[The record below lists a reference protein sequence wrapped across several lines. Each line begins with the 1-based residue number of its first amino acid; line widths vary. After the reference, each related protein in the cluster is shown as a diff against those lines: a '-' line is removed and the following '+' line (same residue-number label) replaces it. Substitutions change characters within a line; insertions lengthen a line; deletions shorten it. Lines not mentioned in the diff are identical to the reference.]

1 MQHSSRSGHA
11 GWYLVAVTVA
21 AASLLV
27 RWLLDP
33 ILGDSMPFSMSII
46 FGVILSRFSGFLP
59 GVVSVLSGLVASR
72 FLFVEPRGAFVFTE
86 MADLVSLSIPA
97 SGGLFIAWMMGQ
109 LKISQERAERQSRAL
124 LEKQRDYEQELAE
137 RRRVE
142 SHLIATKADLRLGRE
157 EFRTLAEK
165 SPVGIFRTDQTGAC
179 TFVNE
184 YWCRLA
190 GITAEETMGTGW
202 ARVIHP
208 DDVEVFVLLWQEA
221 LHEGRPFVGE
231 YRVCRPDGTIRQ
243 AITAAQPVHDEQ
255 GKLAH
260 YVGMVIDMTEQK
272 ETFESLARKQSL
284 LRSLIEAQE
293 REKSLLCHEFHDGL
307 IQYAVASLMVLES
320 CRHGDRE
327 PLSPEAAE
335 SIDNVIRF
343 LTVGIEDGRRV
354 IRGIR
359 TAVLDDLGLEAA
371 IDDLADQFETSGI
384 ACDTSVD
391 LGEDTL
397 PGSLQTTIYRIL
409 QESLSNV
416 RRHSG
421 ATKAVVR
428 VMRSGDGMRLSVAD
442 DGGGFDR
449 AAGRPRGFG
458 LIGIEERTMLA
469 DGECRIDS
477 APGRGT
483 TVSVRLPIPAEPA
496 PHDVSPAAAVLE

>member
-1 MQHSSRSGHA
+1 MQHSWRSGQL

-21 AASLLV
+21 GAGLLG
-27 RWLLDP
+27 RWLLDS
-33 ILGDSMPFSMSII
+33 ILGDSLPFSLATIT
-46 FGVILSRFSGFLP
+46 GVVLSRFSGFWP
-59 GVVSVLSGLVASR
+59 GAVGIVLGVVASR
-72 FLFVEPRGAFVFTE
+72 FLFVEPRGAFSFTE
-86 MADLVSLSIPA
+86 MADLLGMSIPA
-97 SGGLFIAWMMGQ
+97 AGGLFIAWLMGQ
-109 LKISQERAERQSRAL
+109 LKISQERAERQAREL
-124 LEKQRDYEQELAE
+124 LQKQRDHEREIAE

-142 SHLIATKADLRLGRE
+142 AHLIATKADLRLGRE

-165 SPVGIFRTDQTGAC
+165 SPVGIFRTDRNGAC

-208 DDVEVFVLLWQEA
+208 DDVEGFVGRWQEA
-221 LHEGRPFVGE
+221 LREGRTFVGE
-231 YRVCRPDGTIRQ
+231 YRVLRPDGDIRR

-255 GKLAH
+255 GNLAH
-260 YVGMVIDMTEQK
+260 YVGMVFDVTEQK
-272 ETFESLARKQSL
+272 DAFDSLARKQSL

-327 PLSPEAAE
+327 PPSPEFAE
-335 SIDNVIRF
+335 SIDNVTRF
-343 LTVGIEDGRRV
+343 LTVGIEDGRRA

-371 IDDLADQFETSGI
+371 IDDLVDQFATSGI
-384 ACDTSVD
+384 ACDTTIA
-391 LGEDTL
+391 LGEDPL

-421 ATKAVVR
+421 AMQAVVR
-428 VMRSGDGMRLSVAD
+428 VTRSGDDVRLSLAD
-442 DGGGFDR
+442 DGCGFDR
-449 AAGRPRGFG
+449 AAGRTPGFG
-458 LIGIEERTMLA
+458 LVGIEERTMLA
-469 DGECRIDS
+469 DGECRIES

-483 TVSVRLPIPAEPA
+483 TVSVRLPIPAEPTPA
-496 PHDVSPAAAVLE
+496 DVSAAAANAH

>member
-1 MQHSSRSGHA
+1 MHQPSRSGHV
-11 GWYLVAVTVA
+11 GWYLVAVSVA
-21 AASLLV
+21 GAGLLL

-33 ILGDSMPFSMSII
+33 ILGDSLPFSISII
-46 FGVILSRFSGFLP
+46 FGVILSRYSGFLP
-59 GVVSVLSGLVASR
+59 GVVSVLSGLAASR
-72 FLFVEPRGAFVFTE
+72 FLFVEPRGAFVFTD
-86 MADLVSLSIPA
+86 MADLMGLSIPA
-97 SGGLFIAWMMGQ
+97 SGGLFIAWLMAQ

-124 LEKQRDYEQELAE
+124 LEKQRDFEQELAE

-142 SHLIATKADLRLGRE
+142 SNLIATKADLRLGRE

-165 SPVGIFRTDQTGAC
+165 SPVGIFRTDHTGAC

-208 DDVEVFVLLWQEA
+208 HDVDEFVRRWREA
-221 LHEGRPFVGE
+221 LREGRPFVGE
-231 YRVCRPDGTIRQ
+231 YRVLRPDGDIRQ
-243 AITAAQPVHDEQ
+243 AITAAQPVYDDQ

-260 YVGMVIDMTEQK
+260 YVGMVIDVTEQK
-272 ETFESLARKQSL
+272 HAFDALARKQSL

-320 CRHGDRE
+320 CRHGARE
-327 PLSPEAAE
+327 PLSPELAE

-371 IDDLADQFETSGI
+371 IDDLVDQFETSGI
-384 ACDTSVD
+384 ACKTSID
-391 LGEDTL
+391 LGDDVL

-421 ATKAVVR
+421 ASQVVVR
-428 VMRSGDGMRLSVAD
+428 VARSGDGVRLSVID
-442 DGGGFDR
+442 DGCGFDR
-449 AAGRPRGFG
+449 AAGRTRGFG

-469 DGECRIDS
+469 DGECRIES
-477 APGRGT
+477 SPGRGT
-483 TVSVRLPIPAEPA
+483 TVSVRLPIPAEPT
-496 PHDVSPAAAVLE
+496 PHDASPAAAAAD

>member
-1 MQHSSRSGHA
+1 MQHPARSGQF
-11 GWYLVAVTVA
+11 GWYLVAVSVA
-21 AASLLV
+21 GAGLLF

-33 ILGDSMPFSMSII
+33 ILGASLPFSVAVII
-46 FGVILSRFSGFLP
+46 GVVLSRFSGFWP
-59 GVVSVLSGLVASR
+59 GAVSIFLGLVGSR
-72 FLFVEPRGAFVFTE
+72 YLFVEPRAAFAFTE
-86 MADLVSLSIPA
+86 MADLVGMSIPTA
-97 SGGLFIAWMMGQ
+97 GGLFIAWLMGQ
-109 LKISQERAERQSRAL
+109 LKISQESAEQQSARL
-124 LEKQRDYEQELAE
+124 LEQQREHERELAE

-142 SHLIATKADLRLGRE
+142 AHLLATKADLRLGQE
-157 EFRTLAEK
+157 EFRTLAQK
-165 SPVGIFRTDQTGAC
+165 SPVGIFRTDQAGAC

-190 GITAEETMGTGW
+190 GISAEETLGAGW

-208 DDVEVFVLLWQEA
+208 DDVETFVQRWQEA
-221 LHEGRPFVGE
+221 LRHVRPFVDE
-231 YRVCRPDGTIRQ
+231 YRILRPDGEVRQ
-243 AITAAQPVHDEQ
+243 AITAAQPVLDEE

-260 YVGMVIDMTEQK
+260 YVGMVIDISDQK
-272 ETFESLARKQSL
+272 AAYDSLARKQSL

-327 PLSPEAAE
+327 PLSPELGE

-371 IDDLADQFETSGI
+371 IEDLVDQFETSGI
-384 ACDTSVD
+384 ACETSID
-391 LGEDTL
+391 LGDDTL
-397 PGSLQTTIYRIL
+397 PSSLQTTVYRIL

-421 ATKAVVR
+421 AAKTVVSVTR
-428 VMRSGDGMRLSVAD
+428 VVDDVRLSVAD
-442 DGGGFDR
+442 DGCGFDR
-449 AAGRPRGFG
+449 AAGRTRGFG

-469 DGECRIDS
+469 DGQCRIES
-477 APGRGT
+477 AAGKGT
-483 TVSVRLPIPAEPA
+483 TVSVRLPIPAA
-496 PHDVSPAAAVLE
+496 TTPHEMSAAFAE